1 MTKPK
6 PLTMDEINQG
16 KLSAWCENYAVW
28 LSGLNSFQNQT
39 NRSAMGRIKA
49 IRALGQT
56 LRVMLPKDFSNE
68 QVCSIGADIVTTAKL
83 KADATFTK
91 GK

>member
-6 PLTMDEINQG
+6 PLTRDEINQG

-39 NRSAMGRIKA
+39 NRKIRNVLELSKGS
-49 IRALGQT
+49 IRAQYAGE
-56 LRVMLPKDFSNE
+56 LPKFSR
-68 QVCSIGADIVTTAKL
+68 G
-83 KADATFTK
+83 TK
-91 GK
+91 ESHRSYAI